1 MNTRLFKCTGM
12 LGVASICLLI
22 GLAGRAE
29 ALPLV
34 DQGDTTLDP
43 NSGLE
48 WLDVSLT
55 TNRSF
60 ADISLE
66 FGPGGDF
73 EGFRHA
79 TTQEL
84 VEFFT
89 NAGIPEVNGGFAVPN
104 APFVAALLLLVGSTD
119 QGTKP
124 DQAAIPGNTDFTLT
138 QGNTDDML
146 SGVLEH
152 RFNRTNEF
160 PDVGWA
166 STGESLGA
174 GMAPLSGHWLVRAV
188 PLPPPGPLSIDTG
201 LFTQNRVRQCS
212 SDMLCIGGDPT
223 IEVQSDFDLSTT
235 GSVSTHVSVESLGA
249 QGATSAGYNG
259 DALTPALSAYAYTSG
274 PQRYTLGS
282 FGFQKYEFN
291 STAELTITGTLTF
304 SQTGQ
309 TFPQSENQKGRVR
322 GGLVVFQ
329 MQDDVF
335 DPERCNIFG
344 GFGAS
349 NISGTLFSCVTR
361 NGQSGIVFQGLENV
375 QIATFDNPSGPVS
388 NGSSFVELTVMGDAG
403 DIFFL
408 AADISV
414 QAHLSGFGD
423 ARNTLLVEIDQPA
436 AVNPSFS
443 DETYTPA
450 PASTVAIDVKPGSDP
465 NCFNVNGHGVIPVAI
480 LGSEVFDVL
489 NIEQSSLTF
498 GGLTVAMPGK
508 RGPMCHAE
516 YSNGDEYLDLTCQ
529 FESDVENWSP
539 DSSEQASIEGELI
552 DGRPI
557 SGTDSI
563 CVVPLLR

>member
-1 MNTRLFKCTGM
+1 M

-73 EGFRHA
+73 EDFRHA

-84 VEFFT
+84 VVFFT
-89 NAGIPEVNGGFAVPN
+89 NAGIPAVNGGFAVPN
-104 APFVAALLLLVGSTD
+104 APSVAALLSLVGSTD

-124 DQAAIPGNTDFTLT
+124 DQAAMPGDTDFTLT
-138 QGNTDDML
+138 QGNTDDTL

-152 RFNRTNEF
+152 RFNRTNGF
-160 PDVGWA
+160 PAVGWA

-174 GMAPLSGHWLVRAV
+174 GMAPLSGHWLVRLA
-188 PLPPPGPLSIDTG
+188 PPGPLSIDTG

-212 SDMLCIGGDPT
+212 SVMSCIADDLT

-235 GSVSTHVSVESLGA
+235 GSVATHVSVESLGA

-259 DALTPALSAYAYTSG
+259 VALTPALSAYAYTSG

-291 STAELTITGTLTF
+291 TTAELKITGTLTF
-304 SQTGQ
+304 SQTGE
-309 TFPQSENQKGRVR
+309 TSPQSENQKGRVR
-322 GGLVVFQ
+322 GGLVAFQ

-335 DPERCNIFG
+335 DPQRCNIFVS
-344 GFGAS
+344 FGAS
-349 NISGTLFSCVTR
+349 NISGTLNSCVTR
-361 NGQSGIVFQGLENV
+361 NGQFGIVFQGLENV
-375 QIATFDNPSGPVS
+375 QIVKFDEPSGPVS

-403 DIFFL
+403 DVFFL
-408 AADISV
+408 AANISV
-414 QAHLSGFGD
+414 QAHLGGFGD
-423 ARNTLLVEIDQPA
+423 ARNTLFVEIDQPA
-436 AVNPSFS
+436 AVNPSFT

-465 NCFNVNGHGVIPVAI
+465 NCFNVNGHGVIPVAV

-498 GGLTVAMPGK
+498 GGLTVAMRGK
-508 RGPMCHAE
+508 KGPMCHAE

-529 FESDVENWSP
+529 FEDDVGNWSP
-539 DSSEQASIEGELI
+539 DSNEQASIEGVLI

-563 CVVPLLR
+563 CVVP